1 MAVAIFLHCA
11 KVVDEKL
18 VEGMLMYPTSF
29 GSFKSDEDQQ
39 AFSALFEGK
48 PPPVPYGGVGKKY
61 GAEKFALTEVQNAV
75 LLHMNNHF
83 SVPKDKEAY
92 WELDGKIHDNLV
104 FNSSVVYGIADL
116 SESIEQAAIRTAWEW
131 TGMRVDPKELVR
143 GSAVQSML
151 VPETAEP
158 RVPEELP
165 VHVFHVNVSI
175 DRAKWEWMNHMAEK
189 RTLTDWDVSPYKGV
203 LGQLGIPDLI
213 HNAYCRTHGGPRF
226 IGSMENVKDAFTQR
240 LMAEAGVEI

>member
-1 MAVAIFLHCA
+1 
-11 KVVDEKL
+11 
-18 VEGMLMYPTSF
+18 
-29 GSFKSDEDQQ
+29 
-39 AFSALFEGK
+39 
-48 PPPVPYGGVGKKY
+48 
-61 GAEKFALTEVQNAV
+61 
-75 LLHMNNHF
+75 
-83 SVPKDKEAY
+83 
-92 WELDGKIHDNLV
+92 
-104 FNSSVVYGIADL
+104 
-116 SESIEQAAIRTAWEW
+116 
-131 TGMRVDPKELVR
+131 MRVDPKELVR